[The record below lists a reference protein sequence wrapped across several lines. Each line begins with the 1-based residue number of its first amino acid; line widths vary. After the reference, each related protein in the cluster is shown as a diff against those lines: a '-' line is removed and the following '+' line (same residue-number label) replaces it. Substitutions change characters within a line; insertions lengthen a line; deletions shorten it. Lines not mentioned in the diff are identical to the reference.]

1 MAEEVLYTAG
11 DGVATITLNRP
22 DKYNAATFDMADEFR
37 AALARAAEDDAV
49 RCVVLTGAGKAFCSG
64 DDVEAAWGDPRMAD
78 TMAELAGPNP
88 PLTPEIAAML
98 DLSKPTIAAVNG
110 VALGIGMDFAIA
122 CDIRYA
128 SEKARF
134 GQLFV
139 KMGLMADVSG
149 YWRLPQ
155 LVGPSAA
162 AEMLFTGDMF
172 DAAEA
177 LRLGLVSRVLP
188 PDELLPAAHDLAA
201 RIAANPPLA
210 LQRIK
215 EGLRRAAGM
224 GRSDLDDLARFVGH
238 GLSELFASDDHK
250 AAVAKFMQR

>member
-1 MAEEVLYTAG
+1 MGEEVLYDVAG
-11 DGVATITLNRP
+11 NVATVTLNRP
-22 DKYNAATFDMADEFR
+22 EKMNAATFDMADDFR
-37 AALARAAEDDAV
+37 AALTRANEDGDV

-64 DDVEAAWGDPRMAD
+64 DDVEAAWGDPRMEA

-88 PLTPEIAAML
+88 PLTPEIAALL
-98 DLSKPTIAAVNG
+98 DCPKPLIAAVNG
-110 VALGIGMDFAIA
+110 VALGIGMDFALA

-162 AEMLFTGDMF
+162 AEMLFTGDMI
-172 DAAEA
+172 DAAES

-188 PDELLPAAHDLAA
+188 PDELLPAAQELAA

-210 LQRIK
+210 LQHIK

-224 GRSDLDDLARFVGH
+224 SRADLDDLARFVGN

>member
-1 MAEEVLYTAG
+1 P
-11 DGVATITLNRP
+11 I
-22 DKYNAATFDMADEFR
+22 
-37 AALARAAEDDAV
+37 
-49 RCVVLTGAGKAFCSG
+49 
-64 DDVEAAWGDPRMAD
+64 
-78 TMAELAGPNP
+78 P
-88 PLTPEIAAML
+88 P
-98 DLSKPTIAAVNG
+98 VNG
-110 VALGIGMDFAIA
+110 GPPGIGMDFAIA

-172 DAAEA
+172 DAAEGV
-177 LRLGLVSRVLP
+177 RLGLVSRVLP
-188 PDELLPAAHDLAA
+188 PDELLPATQELAR

-210 LQRIK
+210 LQRI
-215 EGLRRAAGM
+215 
-224 GRSDLDDLARFVGH
+224 
-238 GLSELFASDDHK
+238 
-250 AAVAKFMQR
+250 